1 MKKLIVSLAAGLFSA
16 CVGASALAQDVAQF
30 AQLPDMSNPRLSPE
44 GRWMSAECTVRTQAS
59 ICIFDLESNALAH
72 AIPVPEGSWLSGVYF
87 ASEDY
92 LVINVSIYE
101 MLNTDSGLREFR
113 MSRGI
118 SVNLHS
124 GEATML
130 MRDGRGGLNPT
141 GLASLNLSDPETILI
156 EMTFLFE
163 GQERTGS
170 RLRRGEGFHSG
181 LFRVNLGTGRSSR
194 VDQSDV
200 FERIIDAQGETVA
213 NVYFDSVTHEFEVR
227 EPGRNG
233 AVIYAGE
240 HVSDAPSILGFTDET
255 GFLIYFPAE
264 RYGYHRL
271 DRNTGELSEIEGVTL
286 NLIRAPIF
294 DWSRTLIGFRGER
307 EGREAQVLLDE
318 GFHNDI
324 ASLSQALGQEV
335 LLEDFSI
342 DRDRLLLRTQAA
354 GVPDSY
360 FLYVRSEA
368 SVSPIGDSY
377 PGLVGLALPERR
389 YLDYQASDG
398 LEIEGVLTTPAGW
411 TEADGPL
418 PLIVMPHG
426 GPAARDYVAFDWWA
440 QAYAA
445 QGYMVLQPNFRGS
458 TGYGLEFQQAGYGE
472 FGDLMV
478 QDSLDGAQALI
489 ADGWARE
496 GGFCV
501 AGASYGGYAAL
512 RAAVMAPDQVAC
524 VVAFAPVTHP
534 SSELGEARHY
544 GDFLAYDFWEQYM
557 GDLIYSREDAERV
570 SILNNARSLTMPV
583 LLLHGTEDSVV
594 PMDAS
599 DSLNRAMRGQ
609 DNLDYV
615 RLEGETHFLVLASSR
630 HALLTRSLALFEQ
643 TLR

>member
-1 MKKLIVSLAAGLFSA
+1 MNKLVFSLVAGLFSV
-16 CVGASALAQDVAQF
+16 CVSVSALAQDVTHF
-30 AQLPDMSNPRLSPE
+30 AQLPEMSNPSLSPE

-59 ICIFDLESNALAH
+59 ICIFDLESNAIAH

-101 MLNTDSGLREFR
+101 TLSTASGLRDLK
-113 MSRGI
+113 MSRAI
-118 SVNLHS
+118 SVNMHS
-124 GEATML
+124 GEATLL

-141 GLASLNLSDPETILI
+141 GLASRNLSDPETILI
-156 EMTFLFE
+156 ETTFLFE

-170 RLRRGEGFHSG
+170 RLSRGEGFHSG
-181 LFRVNLGTGRSSR
+181 LFRVNLETGRARR

-200 FERIIDAQGETVA
+200 FERVIDAQGETVA

-227 EPGRNG
+227 EAGRNG
-233 AVIYAGE
+233 AVIYQGE
-240 HVSDAPSILGFTDET
+240 HVSDAPSILGFMDET

-264 RYGYHRL
+264 SRGYYRL
-271 DRNTGELSEIEGVTL
+271 DRTTGELSDIEGLAMNVV
-286 NLIRAPIF
+286 RAPIF

-307 EGREAQVLLDE
+307 DGREVQVLLDE

-324 ASLSQALGQEV
+324 ASLSRALGEDV
-335 LLEDFSI
+335 LLEDFSM

-360 FLYVRSEA
+360 YLYVRSEG

-377 PGLVGLALPERR
+377 PSLVGVTLPERR
-389 YLDYQASDG
+389 YVDYQASDG
-398 LEIEGVLTTPAGW
+398 LEIEGVLTTPVGW
-411 TEADGPL
+411 TEEDGPL

-458 TGYGLEFQQAGYGE
+458 TGYGLEFKEAGYGE

-478 QDSLDGAQALI
+478 QDSLDGAQSLI
-489 ADGWARE
+489 DAGWARE

-534 SSELGEARHY
+534 SSELGQARQY
-544 GDFLAYDFWEQYM
+544 GDFLAYDFWGQYM
-557 GDLIYSREDAERV
+557 GDLLFSREDAERV
-570 SILNNARSLTMPV
+570 SIMSNARSLTMPV

-594 PMDAS
+594 PIEAS
-599 DSLNRAMRGQ
+599 DSLNRVMRGQ

-615 RLEGETHFLVLASSR
+615 QLEEETHFLVLASSR
-630 HALLTRSLALFEQ
+630 HTLLTRSLALFEQ